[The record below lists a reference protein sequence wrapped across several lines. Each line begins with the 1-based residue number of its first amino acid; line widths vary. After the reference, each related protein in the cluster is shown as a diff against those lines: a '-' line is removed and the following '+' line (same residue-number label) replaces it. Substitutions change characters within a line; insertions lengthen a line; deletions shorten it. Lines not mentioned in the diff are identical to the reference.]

1 MTELRWRIRLG
12 DEAERDFEHI
22 LQTTKDKFGDRQLE
36 IYRLTLI
43 DALAALEA
51 GPDISGSVNR
61 SDVHPNLRTLH
72 VARKG
77 RRGRHFVLYRAAP
90 GNVID
95 VIRILYDGMDL
106 PRHIPTDLGNP

>member
-1 MTELRWRIRLG
+1 MTEPRWRIRLG
-12 DEAERDFEHI
+12 DAAEKDFEHI
-22 LQTTKDKFGDRQLE
+22 LQTTKEKFGGRQLE

-51 GPDISGSVNR
+51 GPDIRGSIDR
-61 SDVHPNLRTLH
+61 GDIHPNLRTLH
-72 VARKG
+72 IARKG

-106 PRHIPTDLGNP
+106 LRHIPSDIGNR